1 MSKRMAAFLQKAQ
14 QDPKY
19 RSKKHLA
26 KCAADLRLLIV
37 NSGQSFK
44 DVADKLR
51 VSPASLS
58 KKLNGNTNLTL
69 DSIVAITGAVNSEFD
84 IIFRAQNSSRAY
96 QPWEQMIE
104 VNNIVSKAEDL
115 VFRAEQNLKKSE
127 AMKETLEVMAR
138 QAFNRRQSSFSLGKE
153 FHVQCVGSANDEH
166 ALLACGS

>member
-1 MSKRMAAFLQKAQ
+1 M
-14 QDPKY
+14 
-19 RSKKHLA
+19 
-26 KCAADLRLLIV
+26 
-37 NSGQSFK
+37 
-44 DVADKLR
+44 
-51 VSPASLS
+51 
-58 KKLNGNTNLTL
+58 
-69 DSIVAITGAVNSEFD
+69 AITGAVNSEFD